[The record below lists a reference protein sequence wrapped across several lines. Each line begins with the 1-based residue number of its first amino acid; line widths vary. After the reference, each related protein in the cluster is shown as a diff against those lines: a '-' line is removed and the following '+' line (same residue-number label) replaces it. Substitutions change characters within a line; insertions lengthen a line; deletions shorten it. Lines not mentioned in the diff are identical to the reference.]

1 MWSRI
6 LRNFKNCVDVLMC
19 RCVDD
24 DINTSTHTHSR
35 TNQSGFTLIE
45 ILISVALISLI
56 MLMIWQTTS
65 QTLSAKRRM
74 EKRDA
79 VFHSARVSMDKIVQD
94 FSQAFLLKGDSHL
107 GKKQGSPV
115 LKTVFKGDAD
125 QASLASL
132 SHLRLFSGSKES
144 ESAEVGYKLEQDPE
158 KNDFFVLMRRES
170 KEIDNNP
177 EEGGVWIPLAKGVK
191 KLSFEYYDG
200 TKFDWKN
207 SWNSESIEKEQL
219 PRAVRIQLVFEDPG
233 KPEKELP
240 FTTVALVEMYR
251 NAIDF

>member
-6 LRNFKNCVDVLMC
+6 LRNCN
-19 RCVDD
+19 R
-24 DINTSTHTHSR
+24 
-35 TNQSGFTLIE
+35 GFTLIE

-79 VFHSARVSMDKIVQD
+79 VFHSARVSMDKMVQD
-94 FSQAFLLKGDSHL
+94 FSQAFLLKGEAHL
-107 GKKQGSPV
+107 GKKQGSPI
-115 LKTVFKGDAD
+115 LKTVFRGEAD
-125 QASLASL
+125 QASFPSL
-132 SHLRLFSGSKES
+132 SHLRLFSGSRES
-144 ESAEVGYKLEQDPE
+144 ESAEVAYKLE
-158 KNDFFVLMRRES
+158 NDVLLRRES
-170 KEIDNNP
+170 KGIDDNP
-177 EEGGVWIPLAKGVK
+177 EEGGVWVPLAKGIK
-191 KLSFEYYDG
+191 KIGFEYYDG

-219 PRAVRIQLVFEDPG
+219 PRAVRVQIVFEDPG
-233 KPEKELP
+233 RPEEELP